1 MNSKRQRLPDL
12 PHLLIEAVKNQRA
25 VVFLGAG
32 ASKECKDSAGST
44 PPDGNQMRDILAKT
58 FLGTE
63 NDPRD
68 LMTVAEISGAAGA
81 GEPAVFDAINNM
93 LSGFSTSSAHEA
105 LAAFKWRGLAT
116 TNYDL
121 FVEEAYAKADDRK
134 QSCLAFVSDIEPYED
149 RLRREQSPLPYI
161 KLHGCLNHRL
171 DSKIPLVLSHEHYD
185 RVSENRKQLLQR
197 IQHWASE
204 SPVIFIGY
212 TLSDPHIRSLIYQ
225 IERGNRP
232 FWYIVTPSADE
243 HDVRFWATKNVEII
257 KSTFGNFMDALD
269 NAIPS
274 LFRSLAT
281 VSVDSSA
288 PYRQHFRTN
297 EVESDFLREK
307 LQNDLQ
313 YVHGGLAFTDISPP
327 KFYSGHEQDWCGIIR
342 KYDFKRRAGEDLLY
356 KAILETE
363 DGSEKR
369 FFLLQG
375 PAGAGKTIAM
385 RRAAYDAAVSLDGFV
400 FWLKTGA
407 SIDVQEIEELY
418 NLTGKTAIVFVDSI
432 SQSSD
437 DVLRVLSE
445 AERKNIPIVFVGS
458 EREADWSN
466 YCAKL
471 EDRYP
476 PEIIKLKHLSER
488 EVDDLLDLL
497 ERHSSLGLLADQS
510 REDQKAAFMSRERS
524 DRQLLVALHE
534 LTLGKPFEDIV
545 FEEYSSITPSK
556 ARQMY
561 LDIATMHQF
570 GTDVRAGTISRI
582 SGIRFSDFE
591 QDFFRPLADIVQT
604 GHDFKT
610 GDRTYMT
617 RHSRVAEIV
626 FGRVCETDE
635 DKSLQ
640 LTRLMEGLDP
650 GFSSDARV
658 LNSLCKG
665 RNLGQQF
672 SNIENA
678 RAIFE
683 LAHRIAPQEAYLY
696 QQDAILESSHRDGSL
711 DRAEEFAEHAQELDG
726 NNHIYVHTLAE
737 IARKKA
743 SIAKTQVQ
751 RDHLRSRARNLLGEI
766 RIKDSRKDVSYCKLL
781 VDEVLELAGSI
792 DDQTKDHE
800 VVSFDDKLSETTS
813 RLAKAQSDFPDE
825 AEVAATEAFLWRE
838 LGNDDRARSAL
849 LKAIRAKPRTA
860 GIYARLARMHREQ
873 GDLLSCIKILGD
885 ALAQFPDDKPT
896 HLQLAL
902 AKIANGEQP
911 GAEIESNL
919 RSAFTI
925 GDNNYDARYFLA
937 EYLFWTGRTDDS
949 QKLFD
954 DLDRI
959 APATYRTRSPRTD
972 DEITSRMNEFSGTVL
987 NRKERFFFI
996 KSGTFPKPAFAF
1008 FSALRNA
1015 EYEDIENGQKVSMKL
1030 RFNRQGPCATEVN
1043 LI

>member
-1 MNSKRQRLPDL
+1 MSSKKRALPEL

-32 ASKECKDSAGST
+32 ASKECKDSAGNT

-81 GEPAVFDAINNM
+81 GEPAVFDAINDM
-93 LSGFSTSSAHEA
+93 LSGFLASKAHES

-121 FVEEAYAKADDRK
+121 FVEEAYAKVSDRK
-134 QSCLAFVSDIEPYED
+134 QSCLAFVNDVEPYED
-149 RLRREQSPLPYI
+149 RLRREHNPVPYI

-171 DSKIPLVLSHEHYD
+171 DRQIPLVLSHEHYD

-212 TLSDPHIRSLIYQ
+212 KLSDPHIRSLIYQ
-225 IERGNRP
+225 IEKGSRP
-232 FWYIVTPSADE
+232 FWYIVTPTADE
-243 HDVRFWATKNVEII
+243 HDVRFWTTKNVEII
-257 KSTFGNFMDALD
+257 KSTFGSFMDALD
-269 NAIPS
+269 EKIPS
-274 LFRSLAT
+274 LFRSLA
-281 VSVDSSA
+281 SVPIDSNA

-297 EVESDFLREK
+297 ETESDYLREK
-307 LQNDLQ
+307 IQNDLQ
-313 YVHGGLAFTDISPP
+313 YVHGGVAFTDLIPA

-356 KAILETE
+356 KAILETQ
-363 DGSEKR
+363 DGGGQR

-385 RRAAYDAAVSLDGFV
+385 RRAAYDAAVSLEGFV
-400 FWLKTGA
+400 FWLKKGA
-407 SIDVQEIEELY
+407 SLGFQEIEELY
-418 NLTGKTAIVFVDSI
+418 NLTGKTAIIFVDSI

-437 DVLRVLSE
+437 DVLRVLIE
-445 AERKNIPIVFVGS
+445 TEQKAIPIIVVGS

-466 YCAKL
+466 YCTKL
-471 EDRYP
+471 EDQYP

-497 ERHSSLGLLADQS
+497 ERHNALGLLVDLP
-510 REDQKAAFMSRERS
+510 REDQKAAFMSKERS

-534 LTLGKPFEDIV
+534 LTLGKPFEDIL
-545 FEEYSSITPSK
+545 FEEYISIFPPK

-570 GTDVRAGTISRI
+570 GTDVRAGSISRV

-591 QDFFRPLADIVQT
+591 QDFFKPLADIVQT
-604 GHDFKT
+604 GYDFKT
-610 GDRTYMT
+610 GDKTYAT
-617 RHSRVAEIV
+617 RHARVAEIV
-626 FGRVCETDE
+626 FGRVCETDDE
-635 DKSLQ
+635 KALQ

-658 LNSLCKG
+658 LNSLCRG
-665 RNLGQQF
+665 RSLSQQF
-672 SNIENA
+672 SSIENA
-678 RAIFE
+678 RSIFE
-683 LAHRIAPQEAYLY
+683 LAHRVAPHEAYIY
-696 QQDAILESSHRDGSL
+696 QQDAILESSHRFGSL
-711 DRAEEFAEHAQELDG
+711 DRAEELAEKARELDG

-743 SIAKTQVQ
+743 TTAKTPVL

-766 RIKDSRKDVSYCKLL
+766 RLKDSRKDVSYCKLL
-781 VDEVLELAGSI
+781 VDEVLG
-792 DDQTKDHE
+792 
-800 VVSFDDKLSETTS
+800 
-813 RLAKAQSDFPDE
+813 
-825 AEVAATEAFLWRE
+825 
-838 LGNDDRARSAL
+838 
-849 LKAIRAKPRTA
+849 
-860 GIYARLARMHREQ
+860 MHREQ
-873 GDLLSCIKILGD
+873 GNLPSCIKTLED
-885 ALAQFPDDKPT
+885 ALVHFPDDKQT

-902 AKIANGEQP
+902 AKISYDGQP
-911 GAEIESNL
+911 NASVEANL
-919 RSAFTI
+919 RSAFAI
-925 GDNNYDARYFLA
+925 GDNNYDARFFLA
-937 EYLFWTGRTDDS
+937 EYLFWTGRTDDA
-949 QKLFD
+949 QKIFD

-959 APATYRTRSPRTD
+959 APSTYRTRSPRVD
-972 DEITSRMNEFSGTVL
+972 DEITSRLNGFSGTVV

-996 KSGTFPKPAFAF
+996 KSGSFPKPAFAF
-1008 FSALRNA
+1008 FDTLQDA
-1015 EYEDIENGQKVSMKL
+1015 EYEDLENGQKVSMKL
-1030 RFNRQGPCATEVN
+1030 RFNRQGPSAVGVK